1 MAANKNIRIGP
12 VALTTTLTTNIL
24 NPQTLTGGVS
34 AGGTSNTQTY
44 ILIRHIRIANK
55 TASAATFSLWIGATG
70 SERRRHRFAGTSGQQ
85 LRRLVRRAAARS
97 TDFLVSGAGDKC
109 NADLGAGEIGI
120 V

>member
-34 AGGTSNTQTY
+34 AGGTSNTATY

-70 SERRRHRFAGTSGQQ
+70 SEYGRHRIHGHGAVGSGK
-85 LRRLVRRAAARS
+85 LIRGLVRHDS
-97 TDFLVSGAGDKC
+97 P
-109 NADLGAGEIGI
+109 
-120 V
+120 